1 MNTCEYICV
10 EIRVYNNKKKIW
22 SGFLVTGYYILPN
35 LWEFRPRNSSQV
47 WIEECFGTL
56 SRAGSSNPTGGTLVS
71 PRDRCDCQLN
81 QAWLSSQHTSRERS
95 DSLI

>member
-1 MNTCEYICV
+1 MDTYKYIRV
-10 EIRVYNNKKKIW
+10 EIRVYNNNKKNLVWI
-22 SGFLVTGYYILPN
+22 FVTGYYILPN

-56 SRAGSSNPTGGTLVS
+56 SRAGSLNPTGGTLVS